1 MKHVGGDKH
10 VLTVRA
16 SDVNGVEDVEALE
29 VIVNNVGD
37 GRSSCYLRYE
47 RKAITVSLMN
57 DAGTAFSEPIQSGSA
72 KRLSNSY
79 CTIGAPEAPVV
90 KSAYVVSFTI
100 ELSLT
105 EKLRNRRI
113 IFLSAVDLGGL
124 RQSWRDYAVLPEAP
138 H

>member
-16 SDVNGVEDVEALE
+16 SDVNGVEDVDALE

-37 GRSSCYLRYE
+37 GRSSCHLRYE
-47 RKAITVSLMN
+47 RKANTVSLMN

-79 CTIGAPEAPVV
+79 CTIGAPEA
-90 KSAYVVSFTI
+90 
-100 ELSLT
+100 
-105 EKLRNRRI
+105 R
-113 IFLSAVDLGGL
+113 
-124 RQSWRDYAVLPEAP
+124 W
-138 H
+138 